1 MPMAMR
7 SSNSTSGTCKTG
19 RDRKPLF
26 AIMRSMRSRHTFVLL
41 TLTVIAACVAVN
53 AVAAAPKAAAKQN
66 YCPIVAASGVLGASS
81 SGGTANLGGVAG
93 GLALGAKAVGG
104 LSLDCGY
111 VADTLTI
118 QAPGHTFSPSAPVKC
133 SGACGT
139 CSATT
144 TTVTCKLSHSP
155 QKLGISKVGLWANAV
170 NFTYASNDAAAT
182 NTKTG
187 TCGINLKVTL
197 AVGGS
202 TTYSKTALSACAYS
216 TGDVMR

>member
-1 MPMAMR
+1 M
-7 SSNSTSGTCKTG
+7 GK
-19 RDRKPLF
+19 F
-26 AIMRSMRSRHTFVLL
+26 AIMGSMRFRLTFGVLAL
-41 TLTVIAACVAVN
+41 AAACLAVN
-53 AVAAAPKAAAKQN
+53 AVAATPKAKPN

-93 GLALGAKAVGG
+93 GLALGNAAVGG
-104 LSLDCGY
+104 ISLDCGY

-118 QAPGHTFSPSAPVKC
+118 QAPGHTFNPAAQVKC

-139 CSATT
+139 CAATAT
-144 TTVTCKLSHSP
+144 MVTCKLSAAP

-170 NFTYASNDAAAT
+170 NWTFAPTDSAAT

-187 TCGINLKVTL
+187 TCGITFKVTL
-197 AVGGS
+197 SLGGQ
-202 TTYSKTALSACAYS
+202 TTYSKNALSACAYA

>member
-1 MPMAMR
+1 MFAILRAMR
-7 SSNSTSGTCKTG
+7 SH
-19 RDRKPLF
+19 RAL
-26 AIMRSMRSRHTFVLL
+26 ALLVLA
-41 TLTVIAACVAVN
+41 VAAACLAAN
-53 AVAAAPKAAAKQN
+53 AVAATPKAKPN

-81 SGGTANLGGVAG
+81 SGGTADLGGVAG
-93 GLALGAKAVGG
+93 GLALGSKAVGG

-118 QAPGHTFSPSAPVKC
+118 QAPGHTFSPSTAVKC

-139 CSATT
+139 CKATT
-144 TTVTCKLSHSP
+144 TMVTCKLSASP
-155 QKLGISKVGLWANAV
+155 QQLGISKVGLWANAV
-170 NFTYASNDAAAT
+170 NWTYASNDSAAT

-187 TCGINLKVTL
+187 TCGITVKVTL
-197 AVGGS
+197 AKGGA